1 LKADIEAIDA
11 SRQFADD
18 NDQLPRRNKMR
29 FMMMVKHSE
38 NPGAPPPALMAAM
51 DKLIESNV
59 KDGSMI
65 NTGGLAPTAQSTRV
79 RVSKG
84 KITVTDGPFTE
95 AKEIIG
101 GYAIFNLKSKE
112 EALEKAKVFME
123 LHREHWPEFE
133 GETEIRQIFGPEDFA
148 QHEDFAKHLE
158 VLRTKAS

>member
-1 LKADIEAIDA
+1 
-11 SRQFADD
+11 
-18 NDQLPRRNKMR
+18 MR
-29 FMMMVKHSE
+29 FLMMVKHSE
-38 NPGAPPPALMAAM
+38 NPGPPPPALMAAM
-51 DKLIESNV
+51 DKLVESNV

-79 RVSKG
+79 RVAKG
-84 KITVTDGPFTE
+84 KLTVIDGPFTE

-101 GYAIFNLKSKE
+101 GYAIFDLKSKE

-148 QHEDFAKHLE
+148 QHLE
-158 VLRTKAS
+158 VLKSKAS